1 MANNVNLR
9 MQAYTTIK
17 NKIINCEYRPG
28 SMINEERLIAEL
40 KLTRTPIRDALG
52 RLEQEGLLTI
62 KPKKGILITPLHL
75 EEVTYLLEARMLYE
89 LYAIRE
95 YGRFIHEADLLACYQ
110 ELKATVGHPA
120 KESSNPLDARLH
132 SLIID
137 AVPNTYIRSHHMMVD
152 DQIRRLRI
160 RLRILTGVTQQRL
173 VQSQQE
179 HLSILSACLK
189 KDWEQAEQALR
200 IHLKHSNDSVIEL
213 FLSQLNQSNTE
224 QQVKETQ

>member
-1 MANNVNLR
+1 MADNVNLR

-28 SMINEERLIAEL
+28 SMINEEKLIAEL

-52 RLEQEGLLTI
+52 RLEKEGLLTI

-95 YGRFIHEADLLACYQ
+95 YGRFISEKDLLNCYQ

-120 KESSNPLDARLH
+120 KESSNPLDAQLH
-132 SLIID
+132 ALIMN
-137 AVPNTYIRSHHMMVD
+137 AVPNTYIRSHHAMVD
-152 DQIRRLRI
+152 DQIRRLRT
-160 RLRILTGVTQQRL
+160 RLRILTGVTHQRL
-173 VQSQQE
+173 EQSQQE
-179 HLSILSACLK
+179 HLNIVSACLK
-189 KDWEQAEQALR
+189 KDWETAEAALQL
-200 IHLKHSNDSVIEL
+200 HLKHSNDSVFEL
-213 FLSQLNQSNTE
+213 FLSQVSSSKQE
-224 QQVKETQ
+224 KQEKEAQ

>member
-1 MANNVNLR
+1 MTNNVNLR

-75 EEVTYLLEARMLYE
+75 EEVTFLLEARMLYE

-179 HLSILSACLK
+179 HLNILSACLK
-189 KDWEQAEQALR
+189 KDWEEAEQALR

-213 FLSQLNQSNTE
+213 FLSQLSQSNNE